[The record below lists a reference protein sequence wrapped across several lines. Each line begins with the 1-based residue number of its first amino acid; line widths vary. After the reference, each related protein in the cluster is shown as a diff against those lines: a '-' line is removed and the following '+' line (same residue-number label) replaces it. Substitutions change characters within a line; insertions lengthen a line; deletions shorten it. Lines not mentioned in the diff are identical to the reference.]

1 MATAA
6 PRAIGRG
13 RVKPLDDIL
22 ATAEKKSLKRSLGP
36 FQLTLLGIGA
46 VIGTG
51 IFVLTATAAQK
62 AGPGMMISFMVAG
75 AVCAVA
81 ALCYSELAS
90 MVPVAGSAYT
100 YSYAVMGEVMA
111 WLVGWALILE
121 YALGASA
128 VAVGWSG
135 FITGLLD
142 SIGLHVPHA
151 LAVGPPI
158 QWGFLQGGEVGGL
171 INLPA
176 VLVVAFVTTL
186 LVIGTKESATFNAV
200 LVVIKV
206 TALTLFLIITLPMIS
221 GHAANF
227 HPFAPRGWGNPLS
240 SSGTGIL
247 GAAASIFFAYVGF
260 DAVSTAAE
268 ETKNPQRNVPIGLIG
283 SLLICTVFYL
293 LVAAGVIGAYGA
305 QPLMDPSTGQYLK
318 EGSPQLYAAA
328 ACHTAH
334 APTVCSKEALAYIL
348 RQVSNPIFGNLV
360 GLAAA
365 IALPSV
371 VLLMMYGQTRIFFVM
386 ARDGLLPERLS
397 AVHQRFRTPYI
408 VTIVTGVFV
417 AIAAAFLPVGTLADY
432 SNAGTLFAFAAV
444 SLGVMILR
452 RRDPSRPRPF
462 RTPAIYLVAPLSIA
476 GCLLLFVNLNVESKL
491 LFVSWTAVGLV
502 IYFLYGYRNSNVAR
516 GIFDVPELSPDAP
529 PSVGI
534 GPLPGA
540 PEPGSKA
547 ERD

>member
-1 MATAA
+1 MVATAA
-6 PRAIGRG
+6 PRTSGVGRI
-13 RVKPLDDIL
+13 KPLDSIL
-22 ATAEKKSLKRSLGP
+22 ATAEKKSLKRSLGA

-62 AGPGMMISFMVAG
+62 AGPGMMVSFIVAG
-75 AVCAVA
+75 IVCALA

-100 YSYAVMGEVMA
+100 YSYAVMGEMVA

-135 FITGLLD
+135 FISGLLD
-142 SIGLHVPHA
+142 SVGVHIPHA
-151 LAVGPPI
+151 LKVGPPI
-158 QWGFLQGGEVGGL
+158 QWGFLQGGEVGGM

-176 VLVVAFVTTL
+176 VIVVGFVTTL

-200 LVVIKV
+200 LVVIKI
-206 TALTLFLIITLPMIS
+206 TALTMFLIITLPMVS

-227 HPFAPRGWGNPLS
+227 EPFAPRGWGNPLS

-268 ETKNPQRNVPIGLIG
+268 ETKDPQRNVPIGLIG

-293 LVAAGVIGAYGA
+293 LVSAGVVGSYGA
-305 QPLMDPSTGQYLK
+305 QPLIDPATGLPFK
-318 EGSPQLYAAA
+318 EGSPELYAAA
-328 ACHTAH
+328 ACQTAN
-334 APTVCSKEALAYIL
+334 APLVCSKEALAYIL
-348 RQVSNPIFGNLV
+348 REVSNPLFGNLV

-386 ARDGLLPERLS
+386 ARDGLLPDRLS
-397 AVHQRFRTPYI
+397 AVHDRFRTPYV

-452 RRDPSRPRPF
+452 KRDPNRPRPF
-462 RTPAIYLVAPLSIA
+462 RTPAIFLVAPLSIA
-476 GCLLLFVNLNVESKL
+476 GCILLFINLNNESKL
-491 LFVSWTAVGLV
+491 LFVTWTVIGL
-502 IYFLYGYRNSNVAR
+502 IFYFLYGYRHSHVAR
-516 GIFDVPELSPDAP
+516 GVTEVPELAAEAP
-529 PSVGI
+529 GSI
-534 GPLPGA
+534 GVAPMPGA
-540 PEPGSKA
+540 PVPPQD
-547 ERD
+547 RND